1 MTAFLPELARHVHS
15 PPRVTKPQLG
25 ERPSWWS
32 QFTGIRCPNCG
43 RPQSPGRMSA
53 TNPSRGHNRTDFH
66 MCGGCGR
73 YLFLTGERRLRR
85 FFLLHL
91 PVFFG
96 VGLTGFSV
104 LRNID
109 GINIY
114 RDAREAYEPNFL
126 GFLIIC
132 VSIYIALNFTGR
144 FEIVGAATPP
154 EADKL
159 DAQGDQES

>member
-1 MTAFLPELARHVHS
+1 
-15 PPRVTKPQLG
+15 
-25 ERPSWWS
+25 
-32 QFTGIRCPNCG
+32 
-43 RPQSPGRMSA
+43 
-53 TNPSRGHNRTDFH
+53 

-85 FFLLHL
+85 FLLLHL

-109 GINIY
+109 GLNIY
-114 RDAREAYEPNFL
+114 LDAKEAYEPNFL

-132 VSIYIALNFTGR
+132 AAIYIALNLTGR
-144 FEIVGAATPP
+144 FEVVGIATSP
-154 EADKL
+154 ETENL
-159 DAQGDQES
+159 DAKGGQDS